1 MGKKKKKL
9 PKTISHEEFLRIL
22 KNEKRK
28 DFKISFIL
36 GLYQCMR
43 ISEVKNL
50 TPKDIDQQRGFIHI
64 LGGKGEKDRDVP
76 LTKPTELALRWGKKH
91 LPIKCS
97 IRTLQ
102 RAIGKAGKEVLN
114 KDLNF
119 HMLRHSGATSYLNGD
134 ITGKKVGVR
143 HVQDLLGHTQL
154 STTEIYLHVTP
165 DSLKKIFD
173 EVYE

>member
-1 MGKKKKKL
+1 VGKRQL
-9 PKTISHEEFLRIL
+9 PKTISHEEFLKIL
-22 KNEKRK
+22 SKEKRK

-36 GLYQCMR
+36 GLYQCLR
-43 ISEVKNL
+43 VSEIKNL
-50 TPKDIDQQRGFIHI
+50 KPTDIDQQRGFIHI
-64 LGGKGEKDRDVP
+64 LGGKGQKDRDVP
-76 LTKPTELALRWGKKH
+76 LMKPTELALRWGKKH

-102 RAIGKAGKEVLN
+102 RAFKKAGKDILN

-134 ITGKKVGVR
+134 ITKKKVDVR
-143 HVQDLLGHTQL
+143 HVQVLLGHTQI
-154 STTEIYLHVTP
+154 STTEIYTHVTP